1 MSSEG
6 LLGTETRGV
15 RHTIKVGESVNQVE
29 VLEQQ
34 RSNGAWALPARRIVN
49 GRTTGSGVDR
59 LLIVP
64 KSGSW
69 RVVGRHFGG
78 WRLAAGKVDV

>member
-1 MSSEG
+1 MGSSSEG
-6 LLGTETRGV
+6 LLDTETGGV
-15 RHTIKVGESVNQVE
+15 KHTIKVGERVNQVE

-34 RSNGAWALPARRIVN
+34 RSNGAWALPARGIVN
-49 GRTTGSGVDR
+49 GSTTGSGVGR

-64 KSGSW
+64 KGGRW

-78 WRLAAGKVDV
+78 WRLVR